1 MDLGISGRR
10 AAVAAASEGL
20 GFGTAVALREAGVHV
35 VICGR
40 NADKVKA
47 AADRIGAIGLVCD
60 VGSAEAG
67 ADFVARAAEALGG
80 PLDIVVPNAGGP
92 PPGGIETITPDKVR
106 AAMELNLLSTIGMCS
121 TAIGAMQAQGW
132 GRIVAIT
139 SFTSRQPLAAIALSN
154 INRPAVTGY
163 LKTLS
168 LAVAHS
174 GVTVNSLQPGMHAT
188 ARMVS
193 LGGTSAAPAGV
204 PAAAWGDPGDFGAIA
219 AFLCSEQA
227 KFITGV
233 GLPVDGGAVAA
244 LQ

>member
-20 GFGTAVALREAGVHV
+20 GFGTAAALREAGVHV
-35 VICGR
+35 AICGR

-47 AADRIGAIGLVCD
+47 AADRIGAVGIVCD

-67 ADFVARAAEALGG
+67 ADFVDRAAEALGG
-80 PLDIVVPNAGGP
+80 PIDILVPNAGGP

-121 TAIGAMQAQGW
+121 AAIGAMQEQGW

-139 SFTSRQPLAAIALSN
+139 SFTSRQPLPAIALSN

-168 LAVAHS
+168 LAVAHR

-188 ARMVS
+188 ARMQA
-193 LGGTSAAPAGV
+193 LGGTTSAPAGV
-204 PAAAWGDPGDFGAIA
+204 PAAMWGDPGDFGAIA